1 MVNLTLT
8 IDQSTLGKARERA
21 LAEKT
26 SVNALV
32 RDWLEKY
39 ASQRER
45 AEKLIA
51 LMDEI
56 FEKERPSSGGKKF
69 SRDELYRTW

>member
-1 MVNLTLT
+1 MANLTLT
-8 IDQSTLGKARERA
+8 IDQTTLEKARERA

-32 RDWLEKY
+32 RDFLEKY
-39 ASQRER
+39 AQQRER
-45 AEKLIA
+45 IEKLIA

-56 FEKERPSSGGKKF
+56 NEKDRPSSGGKKF
-69 SRDELYRTW
+69 SREELYRSW

>member
-1 MVNLTLT
+1 MANLTLA
-8 IDQSTLGKARERA
+8 IDQSTLDKARERA

-56 FEKERPSSGGKKF
+56 YERNKPSSGGKKF
-69 SRDELYRTW
+69 NRDKLYRQF

>member
-1 MVNLTLT
+1 MANLTLT
-8 IDQSTLGKARERA
+8 IDQSTLDKARERA

-32 RDWLEKY
+32 RDWLENY
-39 ASQRER
+39 ASQSER

-51 LMDEI
+51 LMDDI
-56 FEKERPSSGGKKF
+56 FEKERPSSGGGKF

>member
-1 MVNLTLT
+1 MANLTLT
-8 IDQSTLGKARERA
+8 IDQSTLDKARERA

-26 SVNALV
+26 SVNALA

-39 ASQRER
+39 ASQREN

-51 LMDEI
+51 LMDDI
-56 FEKERPSSGGKKF
+56 YARNQPSSGGKKF
-69 SRDELYRTW
+69 SRGELYRQ